1 MPTLHLTRQNLRAE
15 ALAPLA
21 MVVLLAAYCQ
31 IWSLF
36 GESVTI
42 AISLQWALINTA
54 ALLAFVAPLWILRLR
69 LLHWAEDLRPG
80 RLAIIASLVLGAM
93 ACSILLSTAITGV
106 LWGDGIELARLA
118 RRLAALTPFVLAVT
132 IAVTAIMVLLRWR
145 SLRSAQQPPARSLRE
160 GWIDFPEAPLLQLRT
175 SDMAVIRTARNYCEF
190 EVAGHTVL
198 VRVTAKQLEQRLA
211 PHGFVR
217 VHRGAIVNLSRVRV
231 VQRAR
236 SGRLRLVLDD
246 GSEIAVSKGHR
257 DLFARRTCGTERAP
271 MQMGLAA

>member
-1 MPTLHLTRQNLRAE
+1 MPTLQLTRQNFRAE

-21 MVVLLAAYCQ
+21 MVALLAAYCQ

-36 GESVTI
+36 GESVTV

-54 ALLAFVAPLWILRLR
+54 ALLAFVAPLWIMRLR
-69 LLHWAEDLRPG
+69 LLQWAEDLRPG
-80 RLAIIASLVLGAM
+80 HLTIIASLVLGAM
-93 ACSILLSTAITGV
+93 AGSILLSTAITGA
-106 LWGDGIELARLA
+106 LWGQGVELARLA
-118 RRLAALTPFVLAVT
+118 RRLVALAPFMLAVT
-132 IAVTAIMVLLRWR
+132 IAVTAMMVLLRWR
-145 SLRSAQQPPARSLRE
+145 TLKSAQHLPAQLPRE

-211 PHGFVR
+211 PHGFAR
-217 VHRGAIVNLSRVRV
+217 VHRGAIVNLARVRV

-236 SGRLRLVLDD
+236 SGRLRLLLDD

-257 DLFARRTCGTERAP
+257 DLFARQTCGTERAP
-271 MQMGLAA
+271 MQVGLAA

>member
-1 MPTLHLTRQNLRAE
+1 MPTLRLNWQSIRAE
-15 ALAPLA
+15 ALAPLT
-21 MVVLLAAYCQ
+21 MVALLAANCQ

-36 GESVTI
+36 GESVTV

-54 ALLAFVAPLWILRLR
+54 ALLAFVAPLWIMRVR
-69 LLHWAEDLRPG
+69 LLYWAEDLRPG

-93 ACSILLSTAITGV
+93 ACSILLSTAITGS
-106 LWGDGIELARLA
+106 LWGHGVEPARLA
-118 RRLAALTPFVLAVT
+118 GRLVALAPFMLAVA

-145 SLRSAQQPPARSLRE
+145 SSRSAQQPRAQSLGE

-175 SDMAVIRTARNYCEF
+175 SDMAVIRMAGNYCEID
-190 EVAGHTVL
+190 VAGRTVL

-211 PHGFVR
+211 AYGFVR

-236 SGRLRLVLDD
+236 SGRLRLLLDD

-257 DLFARRTCGTERAP
+257 DLFAQRNCGAERAP
-271 MQMGLAA
+271 TQEQRAV